1 MFAASLLTTT
11 QVFLTFA
18 AYLVMLGWALAR
30 LPWVELLADS
40 RRQHLLFGAVIFL
53 VLMWLVR
60 REFDG
65 GLTFHFLGMTAVV
78 LLLNWP
84 LAVVAGGLAQL
95 VLLLLGMDDLA
106 ALGASGLVR
115 IGLPV
120 LVTML
125 IWHALE
131 RWQPRNLFVYIFV
144 CAFFGA
150 ALAGLASILGTMFML
165 WWSGALGEL
174 QALWEY
180 FAYLLLILFPEA
192 FVNGML
198 ISGLVVFYPQ
208 WVETFDDDRYLQEP
222 FDPPPEP

>member
-1 MFAASLLTTT
+1 MFTASLLTTV
-11 QVFLTFA
+11 QVLLT
-18 AYLVMLGWALAR
+18 YLVYLGVLGWALVR
-30 LPWVELLADS
+30 VPWVELLADS
-40 RRQHLLFGAVIFL
+40 RRQHVLFGAVIFL

-60 REFDG
+60 REFDS

-84 LAVVAGGLAQL
+84 LAVVAGSLAQL
-95 VLLLLGMDDLA
+95 LLLLVGLDDLA
-106 ALGASGLVR
+106 ALGANGLIR

-120 LVTML
+120 LVSVL
-125 IWHALE
+125 VWQSLE
-131 RWQPRNLFVYIFV
+131 RLQPSNLFVYIFV

-150 ALAGLASILGTMFML
+150 ALAGLASILGIMFVL

-180 FAYLLLILFPEA
+180 FALLLLILFPEA

-198 ISGLVVFYPQ
+198 ISGLVVFYPH
-208 WVETFDDDRYLQEP
+208 WVDTFDDDRYLQEP
-222 FDPPPEP
+222 FDPPPKS

>member
-1 MFAASLLTTT
+1 MFTASLLTTV
-11 QVFLTFA
+11 QVVLTLA
-18 AYLVMLGWALAR
+18 MYLALLGWALIR
-30 LPWVELLADS
+30 VRWVELLADS
-40 RRQHLLFGAVIFL
+40 RRQHLLFGAALFL
-53 VLMWLVR
+53 LLMWLVR
-60 REFDG
+60 REFDN

-84 LAVVAGGLAQL
+84 LAVVAGTLAQL
-95 VLLLLGMDDLA
+95 LLLVLGQDELA
-106 ALGASGLVR
+106 GLGANALIR

-125 IWHALE
+125 VWQVLE

-144 CAFFGA
+144 CGFFGA
-150 ALAGLASILGTMFML
+150 ALAGLASLLGAMFLL

-174 QALWEY
+174 YALWEY

-198 ISGLVVFYPQ
+198 IAGLVVFYPQ
-208 WVETFDDDRYLQEP
+208 WVDTFDDDRYLQEP
-222 FDPPPEP
+222 FDPPPES